1 MGQKIVRFD
10 DLDETQDDTVA
21 EREFSVGRNGWRM
34 DLTDE
39 NYQALLDALAPFIV
53 KAKKVRGP
61 GIKASGPR
69 VGPSTSVPLAADDD
83 VPLLHP
89 GTKKVQFADPEEP
102 ARLAAWAER
111 NKVTLSRPGRPPQS
125 VLLAFR
131 ADDVSLVPDAY
142 RLVSA

>member
-21 EREFSVGRNGWRM
+21 VREFSVGRNGWQM

-39 NYQALLDALAPFIV
+39 NYQTLLDGLAPFIA

-69 VGPSTSVPLAADDD
+69 VGPATSVPLASVDDD
-83 VPLLHP
+83 P
-89 GTKKVQFADPEEP
+89 GTAAPSALRFTDSDEP
-102 ARLAAWAER
+102 SRLADWAVR
-111 NKVTLSRPGRPPQS
+111 NGVRIARPGRPPRS
-125 VLLAFR
+125 VLAAFR